1 MSTQETYIDGLMVI
15 KPMIFEDAR
24 GYFFESFSAKKYD
37 DIGIIGP
44 FVQDNESLSQ
54 KGVMRGL
61 HYQVGDA
68 AQAKLVRVVRGS
80 VYDIAVDIR
89 EGSPTYGRSYGLVLS
104 AENKMQLYVPR
115 GFAHGFLVLEDDSIF
130 SYKCDNYYDQSAERG
145 ILYDDPQL
153 DIQWPDLGMD
163 FIISEKDRI
172 HPSFGQHDP
181 SEVNYG

>member
-15 KPMIFEDAR
+15 KPMVFEDDR
-24 GYFFESFSAKKYD
+24 GYFFESFSEKKYD
-37 DIGIIGP
+37 DMGIIGP

-61 HYQVGDA
+61 HYQIGDA

-115 GFAHGFLVLEDDSIF
+115 GFAHGFLVLEDHTIF

-145 ILYDDPQL
+145 ILYNDPQL

-163 FIISEKDRI
+163 LIISQKDQI
-172 HPSFGQHDP
+172 HPLFGQHDA